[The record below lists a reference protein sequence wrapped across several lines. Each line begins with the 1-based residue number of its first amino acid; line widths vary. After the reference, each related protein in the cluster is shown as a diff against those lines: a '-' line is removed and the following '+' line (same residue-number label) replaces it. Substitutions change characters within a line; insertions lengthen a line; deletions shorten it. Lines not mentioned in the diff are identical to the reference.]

1 MIPVD
6 GGDVL
11 QQGVVERPTQFAQH
25 QGGRD
30 VSMADRGHEPA
41 DLAPLGSYMPPS
53 DMEDTRANFMHA
65 THRSARWSRPSG
77 TRRSQHRSVARQLS
91 GTKESGFPQRWGPLI

>member
-41 DLAPLGSYMPPS
+41 DLAPPGSYM
-53 DMEDTRANFMHA
+53 
-65 THRSARWSRPSG
+65 RPSKRG
-77 TRRSQHRSVARQLS
+77 RHKSKLYARYAASLCVQQRLAHSVGVS
-91 GTKESGFPQRWGPLI
+91 PTGTKVGVP

>member
-11 QQGVVERPTQFAQH
+11 QQGVVERPPQFAQH

-41 DLAPLGSYMPPS
+41 YLAPLGSYMPPS
-53 DMEDTRANFMHA
+53 KRGRHKSKLYARSTDLLAGVGRAEPAVASM
-65 THRSARWSRPSG
+65 
-77 TRRSQHRSVARQLS
+77 ARQLVS
-91 GTKESGFPQRWGPLI
+91 CPERRNPAFRKDGVPS